1 MDGGAKGRS
10 QPLCSERH
18 VQTGPC
24 RAPAAGTEQN
34 EGGFHNKSSEASE
47 ANRTN
52 SEVDAVKMFAFGK
65 VAASREGGREGGLCN
80 SKWVFSNSILFG
92 ENNPSWSALFS
103 PGAGNNS
110 PPQWKE
116 LGFSVAV
123 PLTGS
128 QPRLCSQPSCPA
140 GAGEVTSK
148 S

>member
-1 MDGGAKGRS
+1 M
-10 QPLCSERH
+10 
-18 VQTGPC
+18 QTGPC

-34 EGGFHNKSSEASE
+34 EGGFHNKPSEASE

-52 SEVDAVKMFAFGK
+52 SEADAVKMFAFGK
-65 VAASREGGREGGLCN
+65 VAASREGGRAGCVTPSGCFQTAFCLGKIIPLGLLCFLLLLETILLLSGKN
-80 SKWVFSNSILFG
+80 WV
-92 ENNPSWSALFS
+92 
-103 PGAGNNS
+103 
-110 PPQWKE
+110 
-116 LGFSVAV
+116 FSVAV